1 MAPVVVVYRYGELF
15 GLRWRGCCRPEDVAS
30 REVVCAASVF
40 SSEVGALLCDV
51 EGCVL
56 ELVYLVEVDIF
67 GLGAVFFILCGTGL
81 VFGSGGGL
89 TGCILWC
96 RDPVVVCRPDPRI

>member
-1 MAPVVVVYRYGELF
+1 MDPVVVVYRYGELF

-56 ELVYLVEVDIF
+56 ELVYVVEVDIF
-67 GLGAVFFILCGTGL
+67 GLGAVFFLLCGA
-81 VFGSGGGL
+81 
-89 TGCILWC
+89 GCLGPAGVAWMHLMV
-96 RDPVVVCRPDPRI
+96 P

>member
-1 MAPVVVVYRYGELF
+1 MCRLGVFLGGGVSVVRCGRL
-15 GLRWRGCCRPEDVAS
+15 C
-30 REVVCAASVF
+30 
-40 SSEVGALLCDV
+40 VGAV
-51 EGCVL
+51 GGYV
-56 ELVYLVEVDIF
+56 VEVDIF